1 MRIDLKGVF
10 AGFVIAPAFGAV
22 VCVLGMMVHFVMTD
36 PAGADLPLG
45 DLMPLAASIWFS
57 ALMFAYPAAL
67 AFVIL
72 WLALRAAGLGG
83 LAIWLGGALA
93 GFAAMGAYLHRVH
106 GGPISSALAGG
117 RDLAG
122 LTLGEL
128 PAVFALPL
136 IAAGSGALAAL
147 VFALFARR

>member
-1 MRIDLKGVF
+1 MQIDAKGVF
-10 AGFVIAPAFGAV
+10 AGFVIAPAFGALI
-22 VCVLGMMVHFVMTD
+22 CVLGMMVHFVMTD

-45 DLMPLAASIWFS
+45 ELMPLAASIWFS

-67 AFVIL
+67 AFVVL
-72 WLALRAAGLGG
+72 WAVLRAAGLAG
-83 LAIWLGGALA
+83 LAVWLGGAAA
-93 GFAAMGAYLHRVH
+93 GFAAMGAYLHRLY

-122 LTLGEL
+122 LTLGEA
-128 PAVFALPL
+128 PGVFALPL
-136 IAAGSGALAAL
+136 IAAGSGVLAAL